1 MNRFWGSE
9 KIARNVWVGDY
20 TYLLTTAHTHPNA
33 IPYPTP
39 LPAAA
44 FAAQLSAFC
53 NCLRISTIGRKVEGL
68 VEVGGCNRLTD
79 RRDNPHPIQCIGS
92 IAPNDGGTLLYV
104 RG

>member
-9 KIARNVWVGDY
+9 KNVRNVWVGDY

-33 IPYPTP
+33 ITYPAP
-39 LPAAA
+39 LPPAA

-68 VEVGGCNRLTD
+68 VEVGGCNRLTV
-79 RRDNPHPIQCIGS
+79 RRDNPHPIHWLGS
-92 IAPNDGGTLLYV
+92 IAPVTGGTLLYV